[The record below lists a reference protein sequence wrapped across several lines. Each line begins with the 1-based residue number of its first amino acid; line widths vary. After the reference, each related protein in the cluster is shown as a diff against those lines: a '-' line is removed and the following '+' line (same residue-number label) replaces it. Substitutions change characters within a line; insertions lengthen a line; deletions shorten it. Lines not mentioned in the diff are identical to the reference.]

1 MAKAGNDSTPSARD
15 RLAVA
20 KTLPAGADRE
30 AWLAEL
36 ERIRRDKLSSRKL
49 AAIFKQRAQQDCLL
63 LQSAPVTA
71 EEQAQL
77 ERDLQWSR
85 EQAQHH
91 NRLIGDPR
99 RRRESQ
105 RQRQLHAILWL
116 WQQHAG
122 DPLITDRT
130 VLAKLYLQAATRF
143 VFGKAV
149 SASTAKDIIRRYRH
163 RNFTAGILRGEGAMS
178 TDDSKIFV
186 IAADGTVRR

>member
-1 MAKAGNDSTPSARD
+1 MAKADNDSTPSARD
-15 RLAVA
+15 WRAVE
-20 KTLPAGADRE
+20 KTLPAGVDRK
-30 AWLAEL
+30 AWRVEL

-49 AAIFKQRAQQDCLL
+49 AAIFKQRVQQDCLL

-71 EEQAQL
+71 KEQAEIEQ
-77 ERDLQWSR
+77 DLQWSR
-85 EQAQHH
+85 VQAAHH
-91 NRLIGDPR
+91 NRLISNPQK
-99 RRRESQ
+99 RRESQ

-122 DPLITDRT
+122 DPKITDSDEP
-130 VLAKLYLQAATRF
+130 AKLYLQAATRF

-163 RNFTAGILRGEGAMS
+163 RNFTAGTLRGEGTMS

>member
-1 MAKAGNDSTPSARD
+1 MAKADSNSTPSARD
-15 RLAVA
+15 WRAFA
-20 KTLPAGADRE
+20 ETLPVGADRE
-30 AWLAEL
+30 AWRAEL
-36 ERIRRDKLSSRKL
+36 DRIRRDKLSSRELVK
-49 AAIFKQRAQQDCLL
+49 IFKQRVKQDRLL

-85 EQAQHH
+85 KQAEHH
-91 NRLIGDPR
+91 NRLISNPQK
-99 RRRESQ
+99 RRESQ

-122 DPLITDRT
+122 DPKITDSDEP
-130 VLAKLYLQAATRF
+130 AKLYLQAATRV

-149 SASTAKDIIRRYRH
+149 SVSTAKDIIRRYRH
-163 RNFTAGILRGEGAMS
+163 RNFTAGTLRGEGAMS
-178 TDDSKIFV
+178 IDDSKIFV